1 VLSDVEAQLKQETI
15 SVNELSLANQD
26 LEAQFNVLKELLGE
40 HSIEMTVVKL
50 KARIKSLEEGI
61 ENEISIMTDKDIF
74 YNEDDMVQRLRNLI
88 NGGKDENQ

>member
-1 VLSDVEAQLKQETI
+1 MLSDVEAQLKQETI